1 MVGAHGGR
9 LVSRVAGSAP
19 GGLEGLEVPAGAMA
33 DIENIADGVFSPLE
47 GFLGEAD
54 LAAVVGG
61 GRLADGTAW
70 TIPILLD
77 VSAADAARARD
88 AGEVILRE
96 AGGEG
101 TAIMRVDETYAPD
114 RTAIARGV
122 YGTEDPAHPG
132 VAGVMAMRET
142 LLGGKVEL
150 VRRPAASALRRRRMT
165 PAQTREA
172 FKAAGWRETVAFQTR
187 NPPHVAHEMLQKAAL
202 ATRDGVFVNPIVG
215 RKKAGDFADDVII
228 GAYEAM
234 IRAYYPENRCI
245 LGTLHTEMR
254 YAGPKEAIHHAIVR
268 QNYGCSH
275 IIIGRDHAGVGKYYE
290 PFAAHEIFGS
300 YGDLEIEPVFF
311 PAMFYCRACGA
322 FSTAKGCPHGE
333 AERLSVSGTALREA
347 LQAGRAPDER
357 TMRPEVVR
365 VIQGH
370 ASPFVE

>member
-9 LVSRVAGSAP
+9 LVSRVAKSAR
-19 GGLEGLEVPAGAMA
+19 GGLEAIDVGARAMG

-54 LAAVVGG
+54 LAAVVRG

-77 VSAADAARARD
+77 VSDADAARAVD
-88 AGEVILRE
+88 AGEVELRE

-101 TAIMRVDETYAPD
+101 RATMKVDESHALD
-114 RTAIARGV
+114 RRALARGV
-122 YGTEDPAHPG
+122 YGTEDAAHPG
-132 VAGVMAMRET
+132 VAGVMAMNAT
-142 LLGGKVEL
+142 LLGGRVEL
-150 VRRPAASALRRRRMT
+150 ARRPADSALRRRRMT

-172 FKAAGWRETVAFQTR
+172 FGAAGWRETVAFQTR

-234 IRAYYPENRCI
+234 IRAYYPENRCV

-254 YAGPKEAIHHAIVR
+254 YAGPKEAIHHAIMR

-311 PAMFYCRACGA
+311 PAMFYCSACGA

-333 AERLSVSGTALREA
+333 AERLSVSGTALREMF
-347 LQAGRAPDER
+347 QAGRVPDGR

-365 VIQGH
+365 VIQSH